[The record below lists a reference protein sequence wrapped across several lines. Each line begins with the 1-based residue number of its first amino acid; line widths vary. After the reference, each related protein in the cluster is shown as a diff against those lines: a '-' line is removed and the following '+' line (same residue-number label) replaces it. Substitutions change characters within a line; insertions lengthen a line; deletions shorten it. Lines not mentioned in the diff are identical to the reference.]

1 MMILISLFH
10 WHRVQKFFS
19 TDAGFF
25 GLAEACSIVIFLL
38 NVIFIVYW
46 LYVWWLHSEYRVK
59 AAETGKV
66 TIKATRK
73 IVNKAAT
80 RTSTGL
86 RSWHSRI
93 LELSRRSSIN
103 SNKEEMMKEKK
114 KKKKRP
120 SCLVTIEEMEMVN
133 SEQELPRIGVSVNAI
148 VKGHEVRNP
157 LNDLDH
163 KLHSMQPRAKQRSSL
178 LADAV
183 KRDDDHLSLEA

>member
-1 MMILISLFH
+1 M
-10 WHRVQKFFS
+10 
-19 TDAGFF
+19 
-25 GLAEACSIVIFLL
+25 
-38 NVIFIVYW
+38 N
-46 LYVWWLHSEYRVK
+46 SEYRVK
-59 AAETGKV
+59 AAEKGKV

-73 IVNKAAT
+73 IVNNAASL
-80 RTSTGL
+80 TSSGV
-86 RSWHSRI
+86 RSWGSKI
-93 LELSRRSSIN
+93 RRFSLATISSIN
-103 SNKEEMMKEKK
+103 SSKEVMKNQRK

-163 KLHSMQPRAKQRSSL
+163 KLDSMQPRAKQRSSL